1 MSSPTPTP
9 TPTLTQTRFANGL
22 WEGILT
28 GAPAGVPMV
37 EALHQSVA
45 LAGVEVTAKPGRS
58 GVFVV
63 RLPIPTSV
71 LSEGVQSIL
80 LRLGEEVL
88 AQITIVAGVPLEDDL
103 RAEIGL
109 LRAELDL
116 LKRSFRRHVAETAG

>member
-1 MSSPTPTP
+1 MNSPKP
-9 TPTLTQTRFANGL
+9 TPTLTQTWFANGL

-28 GAPAGVPMV
+28 GAPTDAPMV

-45 LAGVEVTAKPGRS
+45 LAGVAVTPKPGRS

-71 LSEGVQSIL
+71 LGEGVQSIL
-80 LRLGEEVL
+80 LRLEDKVL

-116 LKRSFRRHVAETAG
+116 LKRAFRRHVAETAG